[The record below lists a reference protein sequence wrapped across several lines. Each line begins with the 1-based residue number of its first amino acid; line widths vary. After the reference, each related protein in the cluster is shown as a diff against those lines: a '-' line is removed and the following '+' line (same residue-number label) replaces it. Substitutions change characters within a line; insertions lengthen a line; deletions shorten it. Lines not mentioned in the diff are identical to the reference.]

1 MDAIA
6 PLLYALIKAV
16 AYMSWCGQG
25 ARLHDHRDRLWMKG
39 IVYGFVRL
47 AMGVVFGL
55 FLIFW
60 LVNVL
65 STAVPNHI
73 LLYLAVYVPVRWL
86 EWSLMAVLMDLD
98 HRSVR
103 NLLWGETSSSRLWRL
118 GGIVISCLAD
128 IPMMISMGG
137 LPLGRFMC

>member
-6 PLLYALIKAV
+6 PLLYALIKAI

-25 ARLHDHRDRLWMKG
+25 ARLHGHRDRLWMKG
-39 IVYGFVRL
+39 VMYGFVRL

-60 LVNVL
+60 LVNAL

-128 IPMMISMGG
+128 IPMMISIGG